1 MNTQRKTRQ
10 HARKRQEGSVILIV
24 LLVVMMTGG
33 LSMFAAQSATF
44 ESRALGSTRQVQ
56 RLRRAGEGFLV
67 AVESYLAER
76 SLGGGNGLIE
86 PADRRWTD
94 SALQSY
100 RDAYGLPSYMGDT
113 SLYQVRPEG
122 FTGQSFPL
130 RTYTSLPTN
139 ELSAGAVSPF
149 VFDGIALIEMHELP
163 ADVGQG
169 IGQNAGMAAG
179 QKAYRAC
186 TTVYTRMSLPGAG
199 EPGADPRAMHE
210 SVGVARAYFE
220 LR

>member
-1 MNTQRKTRQ
+1 MNVIRRRQQQARRK
-10 HARKRQEGSVILIV
+10 QEGSVILIV

-33 LSMFAAQSATF
+33 LAMFAAQSATF

-76 SLGGGNGLIE
+76 AIGGNGLIE
-86 PADRRWTD
+86 RADLRWTD
-94 SALQSY
+94 QSRQNY
-100 RDAYGLPSYMGDT
+100 RDAYGLPAYLNDS

-122 FTGQSFPL
+122 FTGESYPL
-130 RTYTSLPTN
+130 REQTSLPGN

-149 VFDGIALIEMHELP
+149 VFDGIALIEMHEMP
-163 ADVGQG
+163 GDAGQG

-179 QKAYRAC
+179 QKTFRAC
-186 TTVYTRMSLPGAG
+186 TTVYTRMSLPSESGT
-199 EPGADPRAMHE
+199 PGADPRAMHE